1 MSVAQ
6 EISAFKGR
14 AKSNENLKSKPNT
27 RAMMSWKYILNKT
40 APKRKTCPARI
51 LRKEYAFSRCNGVKE
66 K

>member
-1 MSVAQ
+1 MSVVK
-6 EISAFKGR
+6 EINVFKGR
-14 AKSNENLKSKPNT
+14 AKSNDNLKSKPNT
-27 RAMMSWKYILNKT
+27 RAIMSRKYMLSKT